1 MSSKTVGNEPISE
14 FIHNEKMRIRIGE
27 PVGVNRAILMR
38 FLKSFKSSCK
48 KIRVNIPQYQTISST
63 SINIWHCKDYTVYWF
78 DHE

>member
-1 MSSKTVGNEPISE
+1 MSSKTIGNEPISE

-38 FLKSFKSSCK
+38 VLKSFKSSCK
-48 KIRVNIPQYQTISST
+48 KIRVNIPQYQTFSSISISKWNR
-63 SINIWHCKDYTVYWF
+63 IDYTVYWF

>member
-38 FLKSFKSSCK
+38 FLKSFKSK
-48 KIRVNIPQYQTISST
+48 RL
-63 SINIWHCKDYTVYWF
+63 
-78 DHE
+78 E